1 MKKLVLILSV
11 LIAMSA
17 VLAYVKSVGAQ
28 QVQDDFRRQIGTIIV
43 TPGNGPSLG
52 VADFQPRATGIEPV
66 LGTFNEVLWSDLK
79 FAGVANLVGKSLY
92 PNTKLA
98 DPAALRFEEWS
109 NDPVKA
115 DYLAFG
121 SLVANNEAQGF
132 LYDIKTQQQ
141 ILTARLSGDAR
152 DMAHQFADQIVKALS
167 GLDGIATSKIAYI
180 HSNEVSFMDYDGYG
194 SRAFTSD
201 GSTALFPALSPDGKR
216 LAYVSFRNDFP
227 NIVIRGMDRLIL
239 GSTRFK
245 ATTTSPTIGPDGR
258 LAFSSS
264 KDGEAMEL
272 YVSNGDG
279 SNAKRLTKTRNAI
292 NISPRWNPKTGR
304 EIAFISDRGGLPQ
317 IYITDADGYSQRQL
331 LKAGGHMDSP
341 AWSPD
346 GRFIA
351 FTWDGGGGPF
361 NIYLSDVATGQVLQL
376 TREGRNEFPTWSPDS
391 RHIAFQSNRSGR
403 WEVWV
408 MHIDGSEPK
417 QLTRSGG
424 RFPSWS
430 K

>member
-1 MKKLVLILSV
+1 MKKVVLILSV

-17 VLAYVKSVGAQ
+17 VLAYVKSVSAQ
-28 QVQDDFRRQIGTIIV
+28 QVPEEMRRQIGTIIV

-52 VADFQPRATGIEPV
+52 VADFQPRAGGIDV
-66 LGTFNEVLWSDLK
+66 ALGTFNEVLWSDLK
-79 FAGVANLVGKSLY
+79 FAGIANLVGKSLY
-92 PNTKLA
+92 PSTRLA
-98 DPAALRFEEWS
+98 DPASLRFEEWG

-121 SLVANNEAQGF
+121 NMVAPNEGQGY

-141 ILTARLSGDAR
+141 VLTARLSGDAR
-152 DMAHQFADQIVKALS
+152 LMAHQFADQIVKALS
-167 GLDGIATSKIAYI
+167 GLDGIATSKVAYI
-180 HSNEVSFMDYDGYG
+180 HGNEVSLMDYDGYG
-194 SRAFTSD
+194 SRVFTRD

-216 LAYVSFRNDFP
+216 LAYVSFRNIHP
-227 NIVIRGMDRLIL
+227 NIVIRGIDGGLL
-239 GSTRFK
+239 GSTQFK
-245 ATTTSPTIGPDGR
+245 GTTTSPTLAPDGR

-264 KDGEAMEL
+264 KDGDAMEL
-272 YVSNGDG
+272 YVSGGDG
-279 SNAKRLTKTRNAI
+279 SNAKRLTRTRNSI

-317 IYITDADGYSQRQL
+317 IYITDADGTSQRPL
-331 LKAGGHMDSP
+331 LNLGGHMDSP

-361 NIYLSDVATGQVLQL
+361 NIYLADVATGQVLKL
-376 TREGRNEFPTWSPDS
+376 TGEGRNEFPTWSPDS
-391 RHIAFQSNRSGR
+391 RHIAFQSNRTGR

-408 MHIDGSEPK
+408 MHIDGGEPK
-417 QLTRSGG
+417 QLTRAGG